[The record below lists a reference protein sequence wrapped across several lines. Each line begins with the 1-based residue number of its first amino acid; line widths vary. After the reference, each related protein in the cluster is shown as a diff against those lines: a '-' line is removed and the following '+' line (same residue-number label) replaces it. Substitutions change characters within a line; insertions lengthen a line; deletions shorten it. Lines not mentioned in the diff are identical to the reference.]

1 MFNKSPILKKYLI
14 GALLGLLVAVLLH
27 YVAPRKFT
35 AEALIQV
42 GVNSENVGIEAPGVI
57 MERLKSSHF
66 VSAVAKRANQ
76 VEIIKFL
83 DIKRGADYTVK
94 PIKDSNALIIKIV
107 GDSEEFVRT
116 TMDAVVEEIISV
128 HADILYKSNSLTRSD
143 LLKNEARLTDLNK
156 RIAAIDAADAG
167 KQDELRVMMQLIELQ
182 RIREL
187 IHNNSSDR
195 ALRQFAERNTSLV
208 YPISVLEKNIF
219 NPLWRASLFGALFG
233 VFVIFLWSGFT
244 RRG

>member
-35 AEALIQV
+35 AEALIQI
-42 GVNSENVGIEAPGVI
+42 GVNSENVDIEAPGVI

-83 DIKRGADYTVK
+83 DIKRGADYMVK

-128 HADILYKSNSLTRSD
+128 HADILYKNNLPIRSE
-143 LLKNEARLTDLNK
+143 LLKSEAILADLNK
-156 RIAAIDAADAG
+156 RIATIDAADAG
-167 KQDELRVMMQLIELQ
+167 KQNALSVTMQLMELQ
-182 RIREL
+182 RLKEL
-187 IHNNSSDR
+187 VRNNSSDI
-195 ALRQFAERNTSLV
+195 ALRQFAARNTSLV

-233 VFVIFLWSGFT
+233 IFVIFLWSGFT

>member
-35 AEALIQV
+35 AEALIQI
-42 GVNSENVGIEAPGVI
+42 GVNSENVGIEGPGVI

-128 HADILYKSNSLTRSD
+128 HADILYKNNLPIRSE
-143 LLKNEARLTDLNK
+143 LLKSEAILADLNK
-156 RIAAIDAADAG
+156 RIATIDAADAG
-167 KQDELRVMMQLIELQ
+167 KQNALSVTMQLMELQ
-182 RIREL
+182 RLKEL
-187 IHNNSSDR
+187 VRNNSSDI
-195 ALRQFAERNTSLV
+195 ALRQFAARNTSLV

-233 VFVIFLWSGFT
+233 IFVIFLWSGFT

>member
-35 AEALIQV
+35 AEALIQI
-42 GVNSENVGIEAPGVI
+42 GVNSENVGIEGPGVI

-76 VEIIKFL
+76 AEIVKLL

-94 PIKDSNALIIKIV
+94 PIKDSDALIIKIA
-107 GDSEEFVRT
+107 GYSEELVRA

-128 HADILYKSNSLTRSD
+128 HADILYKRNSLTRSE
-143 LLKNEARLTDLNK
+143 LLEHEARLADLNK
-156 RIAAIDAADAG
+156 RIATIDALDAG
-167 KQDELRVMMQLIELQ
+167 KRDALKVQVQLIEIQ

-187 IHNNSSDR
+187 FLNNQSLFS
-195 ALRQFAERNTSLV
+195 LRKFAERNTFLV
-208 YPISVLEKNIF
+208 YPISVLERNTF
-219 NPLWRASLFGALFG
+219 TPLWSASLFGALFG
-233 VFVIFLWSGFT
+233 IFVIFLWSGFT

>member
-14 GALLGLLVAVLLH
+14 GALLGLLVVVLLH

-128 HADILYKSNSLTRSD
+128 HADILYKNNSLTRSY

-167 KQDELRVMMQLIELQ
+167 KQDASRVTMQL
-182 RIREL
+182 IREL
-187 IHNNSSDR
+187 IHNNFSDR

>member
-35 AEALIQV
+35 AEALIQL
-42 GVNSENVGIEAPGVI
+42 GVNSQNVDIEAPGVV

-94 PIKDSNALIIKIV
+94 PIKDSNVLIIKIV

-128 HADILYKSNSLTRSD
+128 HADILYKNNSLTRSY

-156 RIAAIDAADAG
+156 RIAAIDAANDG
-167 KQDELRVMMQLIELQ
+167 KQDALRVTMQL
-182 RIREL
+182 IREL
-187 IHNNSSDR
+187 IHNNFSDR

-233 VFVIFLWSGFT
+233 VFMIFLWSGFT

>member
-35 AEALIQV
+35 AEALIQI

-76 VEIIKFL
+76 AEIVKLL

-94 PIKDSNALIIKIV
+94 PIKDSNALIIKIA
-107 GDSEEFVRT
+107 GYSEELVRA

-128 HADILYKSNSLTRSD
+128 HADILYKRNSLTHSE
-143 LLKNEARLTDLNK
+143 LLEHEARLADLNK
-156 RIAAIDAADAG
+156 RIATIDALDAG
-167 KQDELRVMMQLIELQ
+167 KRDALKVQVQLIEIQ
-182 RIREL
+182 RIKEL
-187 IHNNSSDR
+187 FLNNQSLF
-195 ALRQFAERNTSLV
+195 ALRKFAERNTFLV
-208 YPISVLEKNIF
+208 YPISVLEKNTST
-219 NPLWRASLFGALFG
+219 PLWSASLFGALFG
-233 VFVIFLWSGFT
+233 IFVIFLWSGFT